1 MIKFNAL
8 FEQSVPYKWQHALLA
23 VGIYFGGYLVIIP
36 EITGLVYALGLIN
49 ENTVYLFNG
58 GLIGGLLVLIMFTMR
73 SLSHEN
79 MEQWRR
85 TKQFQE
91 ILRHML
97 YLYLSLLAVNALLGL
112 VTEQLTS
119 ENQAI
124 IMEAFKQAPLYIV
137 FVAVVF
143 APIVEEIL
151 FRGIIYRTLRFFK
164 LKWIAIV
171 ISSASF
177 GLIHVYDSWFNA
189 RYEDLWFIFVY
200 MTIGFFLTLIYEKSG
215 DILSPILLHMI
226 YNAVAVLALFF
237 I

>member
-200 MTIGFFLTLIYEKSG
+200 MTIGFFLNPHLRKKW
-215 DILSPILLHMI
+215 
-226 YNAVAVLALFF
+226 
-237 I
+237 